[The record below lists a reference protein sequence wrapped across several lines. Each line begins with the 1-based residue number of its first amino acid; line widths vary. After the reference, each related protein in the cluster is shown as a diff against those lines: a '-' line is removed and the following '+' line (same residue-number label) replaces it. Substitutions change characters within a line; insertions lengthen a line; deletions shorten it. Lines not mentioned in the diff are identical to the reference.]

1 MNSHHNTN
9 IYIVDNQVF
18 KTNINSLYT
27 NITIVYS
34 TRTNIT
40 NVHMSSEYSADYSI
54 DNGISNVHV
63 SSAHICDYMTTTN
76 LVYTTLT
83 KIHSSRIR
91 TINVDHPCMTT
102 AKKNPACVAKQ
113 LSNNPLRSQ
122 AFCLDKIGNLETYQ
136 LPFLSINV
144 RGFRN
149 KLTNP

>member
-34 TRTNIT
+34 PRTNIT

-91 TINVDHPCMTT
+91 TINVKTKT
-102 AKKNPACVAKQ
+102 ACVAKQ

-136 LPFLSINV
+136 LSFLSINV
-144 RGFRN
+144 RGRRN